1 MILMI
6 ARFKPSCLHLPAI
19 VVGLCTS
26 LGGQAVFAMTDEYVT
41 AYVGLTPNDC
51 HLGVHAAG

>member
-1 MILMI
+1 MI

-26 LGGQAVFAMTDEYVT
+26 LGVQAVFAMTDEYVT

-51 HLGVHAAG
+51 HLGVHVAG